1 MVQIKVL
8 FFLIFV
14 SLVTN
19 SFASKRITVIRD
31 AEIEFFL
38 LKLIKNIT
46 DDTLKKNKLFYPR
59 LILNNDYNAFV
70 TGSNIIYV
78 NTGLIQK
85 SKSLS
90 EIQGVL
96 AHEIGHLVLNHHSSR
111 LINANNLSHY
121 SKFAT
126 IAGAV
131 LSIGKKIDSNT
142 AFGLIVGGQDLS
154 TKSYLQFSRIQEQQA
169 DKFALDIMRKKKI
182 PYIGLERLLINLSND
197 ERTSNNSLSK
207 YYRSHPFSKVRLEQ
221 LKKFKSKM
229 DSSFE
234 EKHYVLIKDIKI
246 TLKYIKNKIYAF
258 NSNPFE
264 TLKKKD
270 NNNNFLSNYSKIIAY
285 KRIGKFDLAIK
296 NLKKLESKFKNYPFY
311 HELLGD
317 IYFEKGEFNK
327 AIKNYEKA
335 ILTIDDKFNGSDN
348 IIKLSLVQSY
358 LKTNKIFNI
367 NKSINILEKIIH
379 YNPKWS
385 YLWRLLAKASG
396 KINKKGIS
404 FIALAEESMIKK
416 NFIKAKKYVD
426 LAIKYPTIPNSYRLR
441 GRDILNRIKKNK

>member
-1 MVQIKVL
+1 MVKIKVL

-14 SLVTN
+14 FLVTD

-46 DDTLKKNKLFYPR
+46 DDILKKNKLFYPR
-59 LILNNDYNAFV
+59 LILNDDYNAFV

-131 LSIGKKIDSNT
+131 LSIGKKIDTNT
-142 AFGLIVGGQDLS
+142 AVGLIVGGQDLS
-154 TKSYLQFSRIQEQQA
+154 TKSYLQFTRIQEQQA

-182 PYIGLERLLINLSND
+182 PYNGLERLLINLSND
-197 ERTSNNSLSK
+197 ERISNNSLTK

-229 DSSFE
+229 SSSFE
-234 EKHYVLIKDIKI
+234 EKQYVLIKDNKI
-246 TLKYIKNKIYAF
+246 TLNYIKNKIYAF
-258 NSNPFE
+258 NRDPFE
-264 TLKKKD
+264 ILRKKEDD
-270 NNNNFLSNYSKIIAY
+270 NYFLSNYTKIIAY
-285 KRIGKFDLAIK
+285 KKIGKFDLAIK
-296 NLKKLESKFKNYPFY
+296 NLKKLDSKFKNYPFFY
-311 HELLGD
+311 ELLGD
-317 IYFEKGEFNK
+317 IYFEKGEFNE

-335 ILTIDDKFNGSDN
+335 ILTIDDNFNESDD
-348 IIKLSLVQSY
+348 IIKLSLVKSY

-385 YLWRLLAKASG
+385 YLWRLLAEASG

-404 FIALAEESMIKK
+404 FIALAEESLIKK

-426 LAIKYPTIPNSYRLR
+426 LAIKYPKIPNSYRLR